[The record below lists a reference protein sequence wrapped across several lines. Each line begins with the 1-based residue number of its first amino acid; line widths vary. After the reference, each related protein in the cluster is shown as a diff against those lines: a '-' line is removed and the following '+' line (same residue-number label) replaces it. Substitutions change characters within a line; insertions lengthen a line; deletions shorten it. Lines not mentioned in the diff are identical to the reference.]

1 MARVQIYLTAHC
13 GYCRAALRLLRDK
26 GVADADIDMVRVDE
40 EPARRAEMRARSG
53 RHTVPQIW
61 IGERHI
67 GGFDD
72 LSDLEHAGELDELLA
87 TEKT

>member
-13 GYCRAALRLLRDK
+13 GYCRAALRLLRGK
-26 GVADADIDMVRVDE
+26 GVADADIDLVRVDE

-61 IGERHI
+61 IGERHV

-87 TEKT
+87 IEKT

>member
-13 GYCRAALRLLRDK
+13 GYCRAALRLLREK
-26 GVADADIDMVRVDE
+26 GIADADIDMVRVDE
-40 EPARRAEMRARSG
+40 DPARRAEMLARSG
-53 RHTVPQIW
+53 RRTVPQIW

-67 GGFDD
+67 GGFDE

>member
-1 MARVQIYLTAHC
+1 MARVQIYLTSHC
-13 GYCRAALRLLRDK
+13 GYCRAALRLLQEK
-26 GVADADIDMVRVDE
+26 GVAGADLDVVRVDQD
-40 EPARRAEMRARSG
+40 PARRAEMRARSG
-53 RHTVPQIW
+53 RYTVPQIW

-67 GGFDD
+67 GGFDE